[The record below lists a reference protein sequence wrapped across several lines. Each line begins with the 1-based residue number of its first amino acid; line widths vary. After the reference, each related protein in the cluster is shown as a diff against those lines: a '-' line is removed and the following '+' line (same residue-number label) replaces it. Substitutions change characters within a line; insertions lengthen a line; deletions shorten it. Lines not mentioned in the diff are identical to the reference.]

1 MEKSKIVYL
10 SECKNYLVSILFD
23 ESQVNSASVS
33 LFGELSHQDSL
44 NIEPVFSWIITSVSA

>member
-33 LFGELSHQDSL
+33 LLESYPTRFL
-44 NIEPVFSWIITSVSA
+44 